1 MVPDNSAGIPR
12 VPAYSG
18 IRLSAS
24 NPGYG
29 AFTLCGPP
37 FQTVP
42 PRLPQTSRRTLLP
55 RHARRHAAG
64 LGYSPF
70 ARRYWGNR
78 FYFLLLRVLRCF
90 SSPRS
95 PPGNHRGDGI
105 APAGLP
111 HSDIRASTGI
121 CPSARLF
128 AACHVLLRLRE
139 PRHPPCAL
147 RQFRLFLYSRPSPV
161 ISPFGPWRTGTDFA
175 DSKLVHRSSGTRP
188 VSSFVFVFACAMI
201 SASLPGAVSWRSLV
215 STRFVCL
222 CLSLSPVH
230 SLHR

>member
-24 NPGYG
+24 NSRYG

-64 LGYSPF
+64 LGSSPF

-78 FYFLLLRVLRCF
+78 FYFLLLRVIRCF

-95 PPGNHRGDGI
+95 PPDLYRGDGI

-111 HSDIRASTGI
+111 HSDIRGSRDI
-121 CPSARLF
+121 CSSPRLF
-128 AACHVLLRLRE
+128 AACHVLPRLRE

-147 RQFRLFLYSRPSPV
+147 VVSVF
-161 ISPFGPWRTGTDFA
+161 
-175 DSKLVHRSSGTRP
+175 
-188 VSSFVFVFACAMI
+188 SSFNEATGVASVFILQYAGIRLAFHLLFIRTA
-201 SASLPGAVSWRSLV
+201 PE
-215 STRFVCL
+215 
-222 CLSLSPVH
+222 
-230 SLHR
+230 